1 MNSLFPQGE
10 LVYCDVNT
18 TSLNKKGMSTDM
30 YRFKKK
36 KHSEEMNK
44 TQREEIWNNK
54 RAKPQNN
61 HNYKGKRPLTLG
73 GCEHVLKETAL
84 SGVVLQE

>member
-1 MNSLFPQGE
+1 MNSLFPQGK

-36 KHSEEMNK
+36 DSEEEMNK
-44 TQREEIWNNK
+44 TQREKI
-54 RAKPQNN
+54 
-61 HNYKGKRPLTLG
+61 
-73 GCEHVLKETAL
+73 
-84 SGVVLQE
+84 